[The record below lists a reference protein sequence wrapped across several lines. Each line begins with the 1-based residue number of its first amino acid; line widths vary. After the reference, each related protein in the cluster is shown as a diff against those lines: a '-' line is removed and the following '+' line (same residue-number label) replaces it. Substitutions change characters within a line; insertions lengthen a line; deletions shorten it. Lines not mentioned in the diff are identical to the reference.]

1 MSNHYVAYLKLAH
14 IYFSYISMKKDQ
26 QVPLEGHI
34 SEILPQWSFD
44 FPEFLKILFVMW
56 TWLNVSLAMFC
67 FSMYS
72 QYPDHSWEHNTC
84 SINIHISVTLYPM
97 SFHVFLSH
105 GPGSSFSVFSN
116 GTVSSLVASYRKC
129 QCIRQ
134 ITEAGSGKPDVWL
147 FGLPSCGST
156 TGVWGEEDMF

>member
-1 MSNHYVAYLKLAH
+1 MSNHYVAYLKLAQYVFQL
-14 IYFSYISMKKDQ
+14 YFNEKRLADASGRTYPWNPSSVILWFSR
-26 QVPLEGHI
+26 I
-34 SEILPQWSFD
+34 SENTVI
-44 FPEFLKILFVMW
+44 W

-72 QYPDHSWEHNTC
+72 QCPDHSWEHNTC

-134 ITEAGSGKPDVWL
+134 ITEAGSRKPDVWL

-156 TGVWGEEDMF
+156 TGVWGEEDMS

>member
-1 MSNHYVAYLKLAH
+1 MSNHYVAYLKLAQYVFQL
-14 IYFSYISMKKDQ
+14 YFNEKRLADASGRTYPWNPSSVILWFSR
-26 QVPLEGHI
+26 I
-34 SEILPQWSFD
+34 SENTVI
-44 FPEFLKILFVMW
+44 W
-56 TWLNVSLAMFC
+56 TWLNASLAMFC

-72 QYPDHSWEHNTC
+72 QCPNHSWEHNTC

-134 ITEAGSGKPDVWL
+134 ITEAGSRKPDVWL

-156 TGVWGEEDMF
+156 TGVWGEEDMS

>member
-1 MSNHYVAYLKLAH
+1 MSNHYVAYLKLAQYVFQL
-14 IYFSYISMKKDQ
+14 YFNEKRLADASGRTYPWNPSSVILWFSR
-26 QVPLEGHI
+26 I
-34 SEILPQWSFD
+34 SENT
-44 FPEFLKILFVMW
+44 VMW

-72 QYPDHSWEHNTC
+72 QCPDHSWEHNTC

-105 GPGSSFSVFSN
+105 GPGSSFSVFSD

-134 ITEAGSGKPDVWL
+134 ITEAGSRKPDVWL

-156 TGVWGEEDMF
+156 TGVWGEEDMS

>member
-1 MSNHYVAYLKLAH
+1 MSNHYVAYLKLAQYVFQL
-14 IYFSYISMKKDQ
+14 YFNEKRLADASGRTYPWNPSSVILWFSR
-26 QVPLEGHI
+26 I
-34 SEILPQWSFD
+34 SENT
-44 FPEFLKILFVMW
+44 VMW

-72 QYPDHSWEHNTC
+72 QCPDHSWEHNTC
-84 SINIHISVTLYPM
+84 SINIHISVALYPM

-134 ITEAGSGKPDVWL
+134 ITEAGSRKPDVWL

-156 TGVWGEEDMF
+156 TGVWGEEDMS

>member
-1 MSNHYVAYLKLAH
+1 MSNHYVAYLKLAQYVFQL
-14 IYFSYISMKKDQ
+14 YFNEKRLADASGRTYPWNPSSVILWFSR
-26 QVPLEGHI
+26 I
-34 SEILPQWSFD
+34 SENTVI
-44 FPEFLKILFVMW
+44 W

-72 QYPDHSWEHNTC
+72 QCPDHSWEHNTC

-134 ITEAGSGKPDVWL
+134 ITEAGSRKPDVWL

-156 TGVWGEEDMF
+156 TGV

>member
-1 MSNHYVAYLKLAH
+1 MSNHYVAYLKLAQYVFQL
-14 IYFSYISMKKDQ
+14 YFNEKRLADASGRTYPWNPSSVILWFSR
-26 QVPLEGHI
+26 I
-34 SEILPQWSFD
+34 SENT
-44 FPEFLKILFVMW
+44 VMW

-72 QYPDHSWEHNTC
+72 QCPDHSWEHNTC

-134 ITEAGSGKPDVWL
+134 ITEAGSRKPDVWL

-156 TGVWGEEDMF
+156 TGVWGEEDMS